1 MSLEQYAMQAAI
13 IDAGA
18 FTKNLANFEE
28 VGRYGRVLG
37 GLYMFFR
44 AGATGAA
51 RAFDS
56 LSPAFRSWNA
66 IKNTLPQGVLDDP
79 VAMARAE
86 KEHNRQQ
93 VRARIITGVLVG
105 AGMGLYA
112 LSHAGAG
119 DDDEGRNIIDTD
131 DMTRW
136 TRNLRFYVGKDPDTG
151 KELMAQMPWGFGPGA
166 FLAMGAQLG
175 ALATSPYVSLANIT
189 PNLINIAL
197 DSFLPLPISRINPL
211 QSPALWLFDSLMPSE
226 VKPLFEN
233 VVNTD
238 GLGKDIRNELS
249 RYSSPY
255 TSGRN
260 VPEFIVDATREIYKM
275 SNGEI
280 EIDPATTYFILN
292 SYFDGITKIAQ
303 DGYNGL
309 LTIMGS
315 RNFDIERDLFPID
328 KFLSTKGD
336 LDARTFE
343 EARVVIEKNRPKLKT
358 IEAIQDPDVL
368 SNYYDKH
375 ADEIIAQKI
384 YDEEVNAKLK
394 PLQTEKKDIELNSA
408 YDRKTRTE
416 LLKDNKMEQDAVK
429 KLILMEL
436 EPFISNKVP
445 NLSSKP

>member
-1 MSLEQYAMQAAI
+1 
-13 IDAGA
+13 
-18 FTKNLANFEE
+18 
-28 VGRYGRVLG
+28 
-37 GLYMFFR
+37 
-44 AGATGAA
+44 
-51 RAFDS
+51 
-56 LSPAFRSWNA
+56 
-66 IKNTLPQGVLDDP
+66 
-79 VAMARAE
+79 
-86 KEHNRQQ
+86 
-93 VRARIITGVLVG
+93 
-105 AGMGLYA
+105 
-112 LSHAGAG
+112 
-119 DDDEGRNIIDTD
+119 
-131 DMTRW
+131 
-136 TRNLRFYVGKDPDTG
+136 
-151 KELMAQMPWGFGPGA
+151 
-166 FLAMGAQLG
+166 
-175 ALATSPYVSLANIT
+175 
-189 PNLINIAL
+189 
-197 DSFLPLPISRINPL
+197 
-211 QSPALWLFDSLMPSE
+211 MPSE

-233 VVNTD
+233 IVNTD
-238 GLGKDIRNELS
+238 GLGKDIRNEMS

-292 SYFDGITKIAQ
+292 SYFDGITKISQ

-358 IEAIQDPDVL
+358 IEAIQDPDIL

-375 ADEIIAQKI
+375 ANEIVAQQI